1 MAAEDDRVSFFRRPR
16 SCCAVS
22 ALRVRTLPR
31 IHGWR
36 CQHSRSTFFH
46 QHCRSHLIAN
56 RFQVSTVRSVFRI
69 RCMVCPRPT
78 VTRMLNPSLSPTF
91 RTSFFIYFIYS
102 FDAAHTHSALPGQKR
117 LIWLEGSAAC
127 DEIDFDNIQPHNA
140 GGLRQAL
147 QRVVDL
153 GSEAVLPVSSLT
165 RANTALRIL
174 DAYVRQSPRALYLC
188 RTVHPTLFVN
198 TFTHTH
204 CSTSHASQIHRR
216 RVHSQRRTGLRG
228 AILRSRGIRG
238 GPNLPSNHHIAGADT
253 VQTLTRSFRNCY
265 YI

>member
-1 MAAEDDRVSFFRRPR
+1 MSFFRRPR
-16 SCCAVS
+16 SCCAVP

-78 VTRMLNPSLSPTF
+78 VTRMLNPPLSPTF
-91 RTSFFIYFIYS
+91 RTSFFINFIYS

-165 RANTALRIL
+165 RANNALRIL
-174 DAYVRQSPRALYLC
+174 DAYVRQSPRALHLC
-188 RTVHPTLFVN
+188 RTVHPTLFVVIYIHSH
-198 TFTHTH
+198 TLLHIPRFT
-204 CSTSHASQIHRR
+204 
-216 RVHSQRRTGLRG
+216 
-228 AILRSRGIRG
+228 
-238 GPNLPSNHHIAGADT
+238 D
-253 VQTLTRSFRNCY
+253 TLTESALTKAHRAQGSDTSVARHTWGPKSTLKSSHRGRRHSANLDAVVPELLL
-265 YI
+265 